1 MEIRDMFAI
10 AVFGAVLLVC
20 VFHDV
25 RELFFPA
32 PKATPAPASMVGKFQ
47 GSAITWVR

>member
-32 PKATPAPASMVGKFQ
+32 PKAGPASMVGKFQ

>member
-20 VFHDV
+20 VFHDA
-25 RELFFPA
+25 RELFFPKPQA
-32 PKATPAPASMVGKFQ
+32 KPRPPAIKFQ
-47 GSAITWVR
+47 GSASTWVR

>member
-1 MEIRDMFAI
+1 MEIRDIFAI
-10 AVFGAVLLVC
+10 IVFGAVLLLC

-32 PKATPAPASMVGKFQ
+32 PKANPAPKIGKFQ